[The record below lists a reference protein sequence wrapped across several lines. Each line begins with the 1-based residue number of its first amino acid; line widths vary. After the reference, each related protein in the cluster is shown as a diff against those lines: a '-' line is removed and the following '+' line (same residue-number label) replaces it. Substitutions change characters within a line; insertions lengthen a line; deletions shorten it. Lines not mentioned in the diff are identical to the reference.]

1 MNEVVIKPSLREQ
14 FLQGWAQCRVI
25 FFSAPCGFG
34 KSTAATALLS
44 NHKTCVFSAE
54 DPEFLREPVP
64 KNVDAIVIDS
74 LPALKD
80 PEDQQTLCAW
90 IRENPELHFVILSR
104 GVLPGWLMPF
114 RFTGLLQLI
123 EARDLLFDRDTV
135 RVFLEKNGCTPTEAE
150 INVIIRDSLG
160 YPLALTALSRLM
172 QNGQPYTP
180 EIVGIVQQEI
190 YHYFEDNIFN
200 RFSMPLRR
208 MLLNIAPF
216 DTFDAEL
223 AQMISGDSHINELI
237 SIVRH
242 DTTMLLNADAQK
254 YRFWSFFQQF
264 LMWELRQVYT
274 PQEQAAVYSRAGL
287 YYELHEDYEHAL
299 ECYSRCKD
307 HHRVSEMLIRNAEQH
322 PGVGHYYEMEKYYY
336 AIPKEEILRSPS
348 LMCGMS
354 MLTSLCMDYEASEMW
369 YSALQEYAAPLK
381 KTDTA
386 YKEVRGK
393 LAYLDISLPQRSSK
407 GIAENIDN
415 YFKILTD
422 KSLQTPTFSVTSM
435 LPSLMNGGK
444 DFCSWSKHD
453 ELLYKTIRKP
463 MEAILGKDGI
473 GFADCALC
481 ESKFEKGEDNL
492 PWLMTLVAQLPEIER
507 HGTPDMT
514 FAIIGLMARAQTK
527 QGNAIMA
534 LSSLDSLRTEFEEDN
549 KRFLPNID
557 AMRCRIW
564 LRTGEMEKAEQW
576 YRTSAPQITPR
587 IRTMWRYQYITRAMV
602 EIALGEENTAL
613 LTLASLIPFCERCG
627 RVMDRIYIRILTA
640 VCYQRQNNA
649 RWQEEW
655 MQALDATHEYRFVM
669 PIAQF
674 GAAVMPM
681 LTFTGYKKDEPFF
694 SLLLQETRRQAVLYP
709 NFLRPMPR
717 LSEPLSPA
725 ETQVLRLLCG
735 NRSNQ
740 EIADILGVKVATVK
754 THVIHILQKLGV
766 KRRGEAKEVAQKLHI
781 IEF

>member
-1 MNEVVIKPSLREQ
+1 
-14 FLQGWAQCRVI
+14 
-25 FFSAPCGFG
+25 
-34 KSTAATALLS
+34 
-44 NHKTCVFSAE
+44 
-54 DPEFLREPVP
+54 
-64 KNVDAIVIDS
+64 
-74 LPALKD
+74 
-80 PEDQQTLCAW
+80 
-90 IRENPELHFVILSR
+90 
-104 GVLPGWLMPF
+104 
-114 RFTGLLQLI
+114 
-123 EARDLLFDRDTV
+123 
-135 RVFLEKNGCTPTEAE
+135 
-150 INVIIRDSLG
+150 
-160 YPLALTALSRLM
+160 
-172 QNGQPYTP
+172 
-180 EIVGIVQQEI
+180 
-190 YHYFEDNIFN
+190 
-200 RFSMPLRR
+200 
-208 MLLNIAPF
+208 
-216 DTFDAEL
+216 
-223 AQMISGDSHINELI
+223 
-237 SIVRH
+237 
-242 DTTMLLNADAQK
+242 
-254 YRFWSFFQQF
+254 
-264 LMWELRQVYT
+264 
-274 PQEQAAVYSRAGL
+274 
-287 YYELHEDYEHAL
+287 
-299 ECYSRCKD
+299 
-307 HHRVSEMLIRNAEQH
+307 
-322 PGVGHYYEMEKYYY
+322 
-336 AIPKEEILRSPS
+336 
-348 LMCGMS
+348 MCGMS

-602 EIALGEENTAL
+602 EIALGEENAAL

-627 RVMDRIYIRILTA
+627 RVMDRMYIRILTA

-655 MQALDATHEYRFVM
+655 MQALDTAHEYRFVM

-681 LTFTGYKKDEPFF
+681 LTFTGYKKDESFF

>member
-54 DPEFLREPVP
+54 DPEFLHEPVP

-150 INVIIRDSLG
+150 INVIIHDSLG

-208 MLLNIAPF
+208 MLLDIAPF

-264 LMWELRQVYT
+264 LLWELRQVYT

-287 YYELHEDYEHAL
+287 YYELHEDYEHSL

-307 HHRVSEMLIRNAEQH
+307 HRRVSEMLIRNAEQH
-322 PGVGHYYEMEKYYY
+322 PGVGITMRWKS
-336 AIPKEEILRSPS
+336 IT
-348 LMCGMS
+348 
-354 MLTSLCMDYEASEMW
+354 MLSR
-369 YSALQEYAAPLK
+369 K
-381 KTDTA
+381 
-386 YKEVRGK
+386 R
-393 LAYLDISLPQRSSK
+393 RSS
-407 GIAENIDN
+407 ARHR
-415 YFKILTD
+415 
-422 KSLQTPTFSVTSM
+422 S
-435 LPSLMNGGK
+435 
-444 DFCSWSKHD
+444 
-453 ELLYKTIRKP
+453 
-463 MEAILGKDGI
+463 
-473 GFADCALC
+473 CA
-481 ESKFEKGEDNL
+481 
-492 PWLMTLVAQLPEIER
+492 V
-507 HGTPDMT
+507 
-514 FAIIGLMARAQTK
+514 
-527 QGNAIMA
+527 
-534 LSSLDSLRTEFEEDN
+534 
-549 KRFLPNID
+549 
-557 AMRCRIW
+557 
-564 LRTGEMEKAEQW
+564 
-576 YRTSAPQITPR
+576 
-587 IRTMWRYQYITRAMV
+587 
-602 EIALGEENTAL
+602 
-613 LTLASLIPFCERCG
+613 
-627 RVMDRIYIRILTA
+627 
-640 VCYQRQNNA
+640 
-649 RWQEEW
+649 
-655 MQALDATHEYRFVM
+655 
-669 PIAQF
+669 
-674 GAAVMPM
+674 
-681 LTFTGYKKDEPFF
+681 
-694 SLLLQETRRQAVLYP
+694 
-709 NFLRPMPR
+709 
-717 LSEPLSPA
+717 
-725 ETQVLRLLCG
+725 
-735 NRSNQ
+735 
-740 EIADILGVKVATVK
+740 
-754 THVIHILQKLGV
+754 
-766 KRRGEAKEVAQKLHI
+766 
-781 IEF
+781 